1 MYEKIRDSL
10 YEIKTERPSCTS
22 YLILD
27 EQKNI
32 LIDPG
37 LYQKFDMLKE
47 NIEEIGIK
55 IEDIDIVLNTHEHY
69 DYFGANKYFQNTAI
83 IMAYKLAS
91 TKIINADNEIIN
103 CRCNNENPDGFQIHV
118 GLENN
123 KVIEVGNWTLKVLY
137 TPGHTSGSV
146 CYYEEEKRIL
156 FTGDTVYAKGTIS
169 DLSYSGNYGSYIKSL
184 NTLNS
189 LKVDTML
196 PGHGAISTDVEED
209 LNKAILNATR
219 RYEGMTQ

>member
-1 MYEKIRDSL
+1 M
-10 YEIKTERPSCTS
+10 
-22 YLILD
+22 
-27 EQKNI
+27 
-32 LIDPG
+32 
-37 LYQKFDMLKE
+37 
-47 NIEEIGIK
+47 
-55 IEDIDIVLNTHEHY
+55 
-69 DYFGANKYFQNTAI
+69 
-83 IMAYKLAS
+83 
-91 TKIINADNEIIN
+91 
-103 CRCNNENPDGFQIHV
+103 
-118 GLENN
+118 
-123 KVIEVGNWTLKVLY
+123 VLY